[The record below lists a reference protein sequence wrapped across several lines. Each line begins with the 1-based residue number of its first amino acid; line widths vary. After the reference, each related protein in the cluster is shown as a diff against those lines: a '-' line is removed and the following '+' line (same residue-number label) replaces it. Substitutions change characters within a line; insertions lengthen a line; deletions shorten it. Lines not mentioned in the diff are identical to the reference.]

1 VVLAV
6 IILIVIFVIGGGTYV
21 VDERE
26 QVIITQ
32 FGEAMGDP
40 VTEAGLKFK
49 IPFIQKVNRFPK
61 LLLAWDGDP
70 GQIPTLDKT
79 FIWVDTF
86 ARWRIIDALTF
97 FQTVGNETMG
107 LKKLDDIIDPAVRN
121 AITSHYLIEVVRN
134 STRSKEELETA
145 VEEDV
150 ARQQLSIPI
159 MVGRE
164 KITQIIKDQA
174 AKKLLEFGI
183 ELVDVRIKRVNYVEE
198 VRKSVYDRMIE
209 ERNSIAERIRSE
221 GEEQAKIIEGNVQKQ
236 LAEIT
241 SKAYKEVQRIKGEA
255 EAEATTIY
263 ADAYNKDP
271 ELYAFLKSME
281 VYSAG
286 LDENSRL
293 ILDTQ
298 SDLWQ
303 YMKRLEPRPMPP
315 AP

>member
-1 VVLAV
+1 VVV
-6 IILIVIFVIGGGTYV
+6 IIVLGIFVVGGGTYV

-32 FGEAMGDP
+32 FGDP
-40 VTEAGLKFK
+40 IGEPIVKAGFRFK

-61 LLLAWDGDP
+61 LLLEWDGDP

-86 ARWRIIDALTF
+86 ARWRIVDPLKF
-97 FQTVGNETMG
+97 FQTVGGETWG
-107 LKKLDDIIDPAVRN
+107 QKKLDDIIDPAVRN
-121 AITSHYLIEVVRN
+121 AITSHRLIEAVRN
-134 STRSKEELETA
+134 SNRPKEELETA

-150 ARQQLSIPI
+150 ARRQLLLPI
-159 MVGRE
+159 RIGRE
-164 KITQIIKDQA
+164 KITEVIQEA
-174 AKKLLEFGI
+174 AARKLTEFGI
-183 ELVDVRIKRVNYVEE
+183 ELVDVRIKRVNYVED

-209 ERNSIAERIRSE
+209 ERSSIAERIRSE
-221 GEEQAKIIEGNVQKQ
+221 GEEQAKIIEGSVKRQ

-241 SKAYKEVQRIKGEA
+241 STAYKEAQRVKGEA
-255 EAEATTIY
+255 DAEATTIY
-263 ADAYNKDP
+263 AGAYNKDP
-271 ELYAFLKSME
+271 EFYAFLKSME
-281 VYSAG
+281 VYGKG
-286 LDENSRL
+286 LDANSGL

-303 YMKRLEPRPMPP
+303 YIKRLEPEKV